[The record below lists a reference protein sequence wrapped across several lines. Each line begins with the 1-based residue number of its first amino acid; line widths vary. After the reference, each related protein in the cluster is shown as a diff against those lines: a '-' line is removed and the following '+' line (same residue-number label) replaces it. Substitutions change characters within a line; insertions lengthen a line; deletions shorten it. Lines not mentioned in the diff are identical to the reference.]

1 MPLTTTFRSD
11 TSFTQRSFR
20 RWVDARPLSD
30 IHRYE
35 LVAGRI
41 VMTPP
46 AGWTHASVEGRVVS
60 LLEHHVRRHE
70 LGIVFGSSAG
80 YDLPSGDTLEPD
92 ASYIS
97 GERFAAHPPNRPD
110 EFLRVVP
117 NLVVEIL
124 SPATAKRDRTE
135 KKALYEG
142 NGVDEYWIVNG
153 RHRTVTVFSLGSQG
167 YNAGRTVIAGS
178 LRSGVLPKLR
188 VPVAKLFE
196 R

>member
-1 MPLTTTFRSD
+1 LKGAKFKVKGKNGTYAPAVGPFRM
-11 TSFTQRSFR
+11 TVVLGGF
-20 RWVDARPLSD
+20 VEGA
-30 IHRYE
+30 
-35 LVAGRI
+35 AGRCAQHTFSAPNC
-41 VMTPP
+41 VT
-46 AGWTHASVEGRVVS
+46 G
-60 LLEHHVRRHE
+60 RHE

-80 YDLPSGDTLEPD
+80 YDLPSGDMLEPD

-135 KKALYEG
+135 KKALYEA

-153 RHRTVTVFSLGSQG
+153 RHRTVTVFSLGPHG
-167 YNAGRTVIAGS
+167 YDAGRTVMAGS
-178 LRSGVLPKLR
+178 LRSSVLPKLR

-196 R
+196 Q

>member
-11 TSFTQRSFR
+11 TAFTQRTFR
-20 RWVDARPLSD
+20 RWVDARPMSD

-46 AGWTHASVEGRVVS
+46 AGWTHASVENRIAVFLG
-60 LLEHHVRRHE
+60 EHVRRHK
-70 LGIVFGSSAG
+70 LGLVFGSSLG

-92 ASYIS
+92 ASYVS
-97 GERFAAHPPNRPD
+97 AERFAAQPPSRPD
-110 EFLRVVP
+110 EFLRIVP
-117 NLVVEIL
+117 NLVVEVL
-124 SPATAKRDRTE
+124 SPGSAKRDRTE
-135 KKALYEG
+135 KKSLYAA

-153 RHRTVTVFSLGSQG
+153 RHRTVTVFSLGPHG
-167 YNAGRTVIAGS
+167 YDAGRTVMAGA
-178 LRSGVLPKLR
+178 LRSRALPRLR
-188 VPVAKLFE
+188 VPIARLFE